1 MANALN
7 NWGEKNVYPNLYR
20 HCLNT
25 MDQIFGSGDELL
37 LQLQMDSF
45 SWIGQQSISTTKKP
59 LFLLSSTKTLPTHEK
74 KKKNCLGAAKWK
86 KSLVIMEKN
95 ETLSL

>member
-1 MANALN
+1 MAKKL
-7 NWGEKNVYPNLYR
+7 
-20 HCLNT
+20 H
-25 MDQIFGSGDELL
+25 
-37 LQLQMDSF
+37 LQMDYFCHFKFCHSRTNNF
-45 SWIGQQSISTTKKP
+45 CCKWIPFLGLDSKVYLLQKKET